1 MNQAFDELKGRTI
14 SAFSHF
20 LKEMSDTFP
29 GLSAVFSFTTLLYLK
44 FQFMVN
50 GQHLDLVHGSQ
61 GGINVSPCWSHPCS
75 VQNATVSSPCGLQ
88 GTCKPIMND
97 YSCECPLGLTG
108 ARCEHVLSPGPLADV
123 NKPCGFFIVLMR
135 MRRICF
141 LYWELPMEINDTLMR
156 WGKNFPA
163 FSAQN
168 RTTGI
173 FQDAFLHI
181 TNALLPCIPQS

>member
-1 MNQAFDELKGRTI
+1 MKKYVTI
-14 SAFSHF
+14 FTMVCVQDNGKIGLLS
-20 LKEMSDTFP
+20 LLLDTQ
-29 GLSAVFSFTTLLYLK
+29 LNLK

-108 ARCEHVLSPGPLADV
+108 ARCEHILSGTSLVATETSRQTTRSSLLD
-123 NKPCGFFIVLMR
+123 NA
-135 MRRICF
+135 
-141 LYWELPMEINDTLMR
+141 
-156 WGKNFPA
+156 PA
-163 FSAQN
+163 FIGDS
-168 RTTGI
+168 
-173 FQDAFLHI
+173 FLHYNDQPI
-181 TNALLPCIPQS
+181 AQK

>member
-1 MNQAFDELKGRTI
+1 MNLEALEWMPWCTLASNLEKLARCR
-14 SAFSHF
+14 FSY
-20 LKEMSDTFP
+20 LVIQPLVDTQKLHLAP
-29 GLSAVFSFTTLLYLK
+29 PLQLNLK

-108 ARCEHVLSPGPLADV
+108 ARCEHILSGTSLVATETSRQTTRSSLLD
-123 NKPCGFFIVLMR
+123 NA
-135 MRRICF
+135 
-141 LYWELPMEINDTLMR
+141 
-156 WGKNFPA
+156 PA
-163 FSAQN
+163 FIGDS
-168 RTTGI
+168 
-173 FQDAFLHI
+173 FLHYNDQPI
-181 TNALLPCIPQS
+181 AQK